1 MATGRNEPVTPE
13 SPGTVEVKN
22 AYFNSIYEKF
32 DKNHNGTLEEEE
44 LREMLKH
51 DGKIQDMIV
60 QSIFIDSDKNNDG
73 HISHDEFIA
82 MVQNEKFRD
91 KFDKYINVYIKHVL
105 PRRRKRGKYA
115 DANYEE
121 QYKCWP
127 LPFGMVLISILQ
139 ITCFVADQYTE
150 KGQESISS
158 HLIYDP
164 TKRLEMWR
172 YLTYMFVHIGVEHLT
187 VNLCVQLLLG
197 IPLEMVHKWWRV
209 VLVYLAGVL
218 AGSLCSS
225 VTDPDVNL
233 AGGSGGVYAILTA
246 HIATILMNWR
256 EMSFP
261 CIQLFIYLTVI
272 VGDLAM
278 SIYQRCWLR
287 RSNGVGYVAHLAG
300 ALAGVLVGIWVL
312 KNFRPTKKET
322 YLWWVA
328 VFTFSVLMGAMI
340 VLNFVYDTWLRK

>member
-1 MATGRNEPVTPE
+1 M
-13 SPGTVEVKN
+13 
-22 AYFNSIYEKF
+22 
-32 DKNHNGTLEEEE
+32 
-44 LREMLKH
+44 
-51 DGKIQDMIV
+51 
-60 QSIFIDSDKNNDG
+60 
-73 HISHDEFIA
+73 HISTVS
-82 MVQNEKFRD
+82 M
-91 KFDKYINVYIKHVL
+91 
-105 PRRRKRGKYA
+105 KR
-115 DANYEE
+115 
-121 QYKCWP
+121 
-127 LPFGMVLISILQ
+127 
-139 ITCFVADQYTE
+139 
-150 KGQESISS
+150 
-158 HLIYDP
+158 
-164 TKRLEMWR
+164 
-172 YLTYMFVHIGVEHLT
+172 VEHLT